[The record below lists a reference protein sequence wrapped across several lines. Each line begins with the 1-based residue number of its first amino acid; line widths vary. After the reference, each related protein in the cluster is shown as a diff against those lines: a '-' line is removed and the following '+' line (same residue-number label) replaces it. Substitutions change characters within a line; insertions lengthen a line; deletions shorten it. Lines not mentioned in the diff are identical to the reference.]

1 MKGPRGRI
9 DGLLAKGD
17 RMSATVEPKGKHAD
31 LDTLMAAQAP
41 HDSMSFEDLASR
53 YNFRLTSDR
62 RRVFAR
68 LVIGEIERR
77 KQRGESVRALD
88 IGCGQGIGRNLGY
101 QRAIAKAADE
111 FWGIEPDDSIQ
122 PEPGLYQN
130 FQHALLETAT
140 IPEASI
146 DVAYSFMVM
155 EHVADPA
162 AFFGAVRR
170 ALKPGGCYL
179 FLTVNGRHYFTI
191 FAKAL
196 HAMKLDEGVLK
207 LLKRAEA
214 EKYHYPVV
222 YKCNTEPDLR
232 RWAEQAGFAPPEFVY
247 LESEGPGNYLPGPL
261 KLLAV
266 AGDAKRKTLKN
277 PRHLLNLVCR
287 LRRPL

>member
-1 MKGPRGRI
+1 MGLAGKGSRV
-9 DGLLAKGD
+9 
-17 RMSATVEPKGKHAD
+17 SATVEPKQQPVD
-31 LDTLMAAQAP
+31 PAALVAPQAP
-41 HDSMSFEDLASR
+41 HDALAFDELAAR
-53 YNFRLTSDR
+53 YNFKRTSDR

-77 KQRGESVRALD
+77 RAHSGGPVRALD
-88 IGCGQGIGRNLGY
+88 IGCGQGIGRNLNY
-101 QRAIAKAADE
+101 QRAIADAAGE
-111 FWGIEPDDSIQ
+111 FWGIEPDEDIRPQ
-122 PEPGLYQN
+122 PGLYAN
-130 FQHALLETAT
+130 FQHALLETAR

-162 AFFGAVRR
+162 AFFRAVRR

-191 FAKAL
+191 LAKAL
-196 HAMKLDEGVLK
+196 HAMKMDEGVLK
-207 LLKRAEA
+207 ALKRAEA

-232 RWAEQAGFAPPEFVY
+232 RWAREAGFEAPEFVY

-261 KLLAV
+261 KALAI
-266 AGDAKRKTLKN
+266 AGDLKRRTLKN
-277 PRHLLNLVCR
+277 PRQLLNLVCR
-287 LRRPL
+287 LRRPASGG